1 MLKLLGAEVRVTH
14 DGRAA
19 LDEVGTF
26 RPAVVFL
33 DLGMPGMDG
42 YETARHMRA
51 REDTRGTLLIALT
64 GWGQE
69 SDRRQTQ
76 AAGFNQ
82 HLVKP
87 ADITALRAVL
97 ASLPQ

>member
-1 MLKLLGAEVRVTH
+1 MIV
-14 DGRAA
+14 
-19 LDEVGTF
+19 
-26 RPAVVFL
+26 
-33 DLGMPGMDG
+33 
-42 YETARHMRA
+42 
-51 REDTRGTLLIALT
+51 ALT

-87 ADITALRAVL
+87 ADITVLEAVPSFRAALE
-97 ASLPQ
+97 ASSDGLCPAG

>member
-1 MLKLLGAEVRVTH
+1 
-14 DGRAA
+14 
-19 LDEVGTF
+19 
-26 RPAVVFL
+26 VVFL

-51 REDTRGTLLIALT
+51 REDTRSTLIIALT